1 MQGSVHSKIMSIYS
15 IMIKNIKTPASRGY
29 KAPWSELLET
39 LPEEILCVSG
49 DGDIDPVT
57 GEEWGTF

>member
-1 MQGSVHSKIMSIYS
+1 MSIYS